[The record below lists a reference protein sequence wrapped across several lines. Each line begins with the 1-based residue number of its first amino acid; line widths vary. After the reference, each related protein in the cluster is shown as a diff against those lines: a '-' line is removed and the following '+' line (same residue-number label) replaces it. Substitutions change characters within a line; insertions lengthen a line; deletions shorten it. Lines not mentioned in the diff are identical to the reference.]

1 MRKFDQD
8 MRLQY
13 GSLLAGT
20 DEAGRGPLA
29 GPVVAAAVM
38 FDPSV
43 DIPGVADSKTL
54 KEYQREQL
62 FAEICEKC
70 VSYSITVTGVE
81 VIEKINILASSLSAM
96 KISSEKIIPFPAV
109 VLVDGNR
116 GFQFPGKVVPVI
128 KGDSKSMS
136 IAAASILAKVTRDRI
151 MLSMHELYP
160 VYGWDHNKGY
170 PTKAHFKAI
179 RENGITVF
187 HRKSFLKKFF
197 TMQGELDFGVPDA
210 E

>member
-1 MRKFDQD
+1 
-8 MRLQY
+8 
-13 GSLLAGT
+13 
-20 DEAGRGPLA
+20 
-29 GPVVAAAVM
+29 
-38 FDPSV
+38 
-43 DIPGVADSKTL
+43 
-54 KEYQREQL
+54 
-62 FAEICEKC
+62 C

-96 KISSEKIIPFPAV
+96 KITSEKIIPFPAV

-151 MLSMHELYP
+151 MLSMHDLYP